1 MHWGLKVPGS
11 FLSSR
16 AATVGFLRRR
26 PFRVVRQKRARART
40 HTHTHTHTHIHTHQ
54 LLLMLH
60 VLDSTFMFCRDSVSK
75 YRSTPSSG
83 IPCSRPRHPL
93 LHTRNMMVTGPM
105 PSMLALVPKTPCP
118 RGCYLFEST
127 LSKIC
132 VYWKKFPCIRL
143 FPLYF
148 IKLPLFIPRKPV
160 GDWRTNST

>member
-1 MHWGLKVPGS
+1 MHWGPKVPGS

-26 PFRVVRQKRARART
+26 PFRVVRQERT
-40 HTHTHTHTHIHTHQ
+40 HANTHL

-75 YRSTPSSG
+75 YRSTLLWNSLFVTAPSAASYSQRDG
-83 IPCSRPRHPL
+83 DWPNAL
-93 LHTRNMMVTGPM
+93 
-105 PSMLALVPKTPCP
+105 LALVRKTPSP

-127 LSKIC
+127 LTKIC
-132 VYWKKFPCIRL
+132 VYLKKFPCARF
-143 FPLYF
+143 FPLCS